1 MPTIRPVAPL
11 RDGNDVTPPRAT
23 YMPDPEYSEEARE
36 TKLQGTCVLS
46 LVVGADGKP
55 RDIAVVRKLGMG
67 LDEKAVEAVRAW
79 TFEPGRKDG
88 APVAVQI
95 QVEVSFSLG
104 GKLSP
109 EQLTQMSKA
118 NAEFQA
124 RMQVLVYRV
133 SDDRA
138 PRTCGISNAD
148 DKRRDGPTIT
158 IAKLGF
164 EGDFRMP
171 ATERARVISRLISQ
185 RTYSGNSE
193 EATSQ
198 VLESIRATWEDHG
211 YLKVKVHGEA
221 TTLSTSPAGER
232 LAITVHIDEGPQ
244 YRLEHIGFKNN
255 HVLIDKDLL
264 RGQFLI
270 KDGDPYSGSMITD
283 GLAKIHSAYAGMGY
297 INFTAAPETSINDA
311 SHTVSVAVAFEE
323 GKMFYVSRI
332 DIMGLDEPEFRKVRK
347 ELLVTPGQP
356 YNERLVG
363 VFLRN
368 HKKLLLPSDTSTEP
382 RFTLRPNEGDSTV
395 AITYDFRRCRVE

>member
-1 MPTIRPVAPL
+1 MRLNINHAGRIAILFSCALLLVRVQAQDSSVPTIRPVAPL

-79 TFEPGRKDG
+79 TFEPGRKDR

-185 RTYSGNSE
+185 
-193 EATSQ
+193 
-198 VLESIRATWEDHG
+198 
-211 YLKVKVHGEA
+211 
-221 TTLSTSPAGER
+221 
-232 LAITVHIDEGPQ
+232 
-244 YRLEHIGFKNN
+244 
-255 HVLIDKDLL
+255 
-264 RGQFLI
+264 
-270 KDGDPYSGSMITD
+270 
-283 GLAKIHSAYAGMGY
+283 
-297 INFTAAPETSINDA
+297 
-311 SHTVSVAVAFEE
+311 
-323 GKMFYVSRI
+323 
-332 DIMGLDEPEFRKVRK
+332 
-347 ELLVTPGQP
+347 
-356 YNERLVG
+356 
-363 VFLRN
+363 
-368 HKKLLLPSDTSTEP
+368 
-382 RFTLRPNEGDSTV
+382 
-395 AITYDFRRCRVE
+395 